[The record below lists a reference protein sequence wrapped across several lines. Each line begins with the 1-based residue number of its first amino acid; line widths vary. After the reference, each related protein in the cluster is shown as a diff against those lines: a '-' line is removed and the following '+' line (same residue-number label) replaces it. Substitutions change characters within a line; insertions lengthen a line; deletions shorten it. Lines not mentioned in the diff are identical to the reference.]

1 MKQTENKKPVW
12 YENKIK
18 YNMDYNKQNIK
29 QIKLVFNTKTE
40 AEILQHLEQQENKS
54 GYIKNLIILD
64 MQKKKL

>member
-1 MKQTENKKPVW
+1 MSEQKKPVW

>member
-18 YNMDYNKQNIK
+18 YNIDYNKQNIK

-40 AEILQHLEQQENKS
+40 AEILQHLKQQENKS
-54 GYIKNLIILD
+54 GYIKNLIIID